1 MGSGACPG
9 SGNSDTFRHMPGSG
23 RSRMVANFTQEHF
36 PKERH
41 QALQENGVF

>member
-23 RSRMVANFTQEHF
+23 RSRMVAHFTQEHF